1 MATNLTHLELK
12 GFVETCLSG
21 MIGTYSFSG
30 GTLPAIALLPHPQ
43 FGVYFPPDDWRVS
56 GIEVVIIK
64 PTANPANAKQMTG
77 GDIGINYPWKIVLKQ
92 HDQFGDLATA
102 MDALLIAAAAQ
113 YHLLPGMGGYVP
125 PSKDNLVIASGVVC
139 ILDPTVQVNE

>member
-12 GFVETCLSG
+12 DFVSTCLSG
-21 MIGTYSFSG
+21 MIGTYTFTG

-43 FGVYFPPDDWRVS
+43 FGVYFPPNDWAVS

-64 PTANPANAKQMTG
+64 PVTNPNNVRQMTG

-92 HDQFGDLATA
+92 HDQAGDLITA
-102 MDALLIAAAAQ
+102 MDALLIATAQ
-113 YHLLPGMGGYVP
+113 KYHLYKELSGYTP
-125 PSKDNLVIASGVVC
+125 PSKDNLAIASGVVC
-139 ILDPTVQVNE
+139 ILDPTTQINQ